1 MAQQGPSKIVC
12 VGRNYAAHAAELG
25 NPLPER
31 PMLFLK
37 PPSSLIGPGEAIV
50 VPDWA
55 GRVDFEGELAVVIK
69 QRAKGLREGEA
80 MGCVAGFTV
89 LNDVSGR
96 DMQKADG
103 QWARAKGLDTWCPLL
118 PGAVPV
124 ADWRSLELI
133 TTVNGERRQ
142 QGTPKDW
149 IFDLPFLLAYITQGM
164 TLEAGDVVS
173 TGTPEGVGPLK
184 AGDVVVVEVPGVGR
198 LENPVIAG

>member
-1 MAQQGPSKIVC
+1 MQSRPSKIVC

-37 PPSSLIGPGEAIV
+37 PPSAIVGPGEAIV
-50 VPDWA
+50 VPAWA

-69 QRAKGLREGEA
+69 GPAKGLREGNA
-80 MGCVAGFTV
+80 LDCVAGFTV

-103 QWARAKGLDTWCPLL
+103 QWARAKGLDSWCPLL
-118 PGAVPV
+118 PSFVPV
-124 ADWRSLELI
+124 ADHRALRLT
-133 TTVNGERRQ
+133 TTVNGELRQ
-142 QGTPKDW
+142 QGSPEDW
-149 IFDLPFLLAYITQGM
+149 IFGLPFLLAYITQGM
-164 TLEAGDVVS
+164 SLEAGDVVS

-184 AGDVVVVEVPGVGR
+184 AGDVVRVEVPGVGV